1 MFPLL
6 FTPEMSS
13 VLSEVLQAIQFC
25 LIDKCFFQKHRLS
38 QLHSFLCI
46 LDTELKTKN
55 TKISYAISA
64 LRSLC
69 NRVQTRYYL
78 QQIVSVVINQ
88 FPYSK
93 NNSVKCLQNNMVNKH
108 HRHKKKIKFLFKEYF
123 FYIAEIILVTYFSG
137 INYENTF
144 DYLKVLE
151 NKIQPETKF

>member
-6 FTPEMSS
+6 FTTEMSS

-46 LDTELKTKN
+46 FDTELKTKN

-88 FPYSK
+88 FPYSTFFEAFGIIYLFYSICFSCS
-93 NNSVKCLQNNMVNKH
+93 NRCVLVAHCAFNCHFSSANIMSSIFSCAYLP
-108 HRHKKKIKFLFKEYF
+108 FL
-123 FYIAEIILVTYFSG
+123 
-137 INYENTF
+137 
-144 DYLKVLE
+144 YLL
-151 NKIQPETKF
+151 